1 MKNLTVK
8 FEDLQDSIESF
19 LKELLPSGSGFDTG
33 YDFNWTKQSLR
44 ISSSYH
50 CMDDH
55 GYYDGWADFTMIIS
69 FNKDIGYFKLQ
80 FDGKESQAK
89 ARKYCLRDCMENAIF
104 DSLHI
109 SGSDSNCDESITDLT
124 LKEMAEYQK
133 GYIGLIEFQDNQG
146 EYHDFELVETV
157 SYILIGGCT
166 NVGFY
171 ESCRYLKE
179 SHLSLD
185 ENLQECLADL
195 KAYYNEDSSSDN
207 LLITTE
213 CM

>member
-1 MKNLTVK
+1 MKNLNVK
-8 FEDLQDSIESF
+8 FEDLQDSIECF
-19 LKELLPSGSGFDTG
+19 LEELLPSGSGFDTS

-50 CMDDH
+50 CMNYH

-69 FNKDIGYFKLQ
+69 FNKDIGEFKLQ

-89 ARKYCLRDCMENAIF
+89 ARKYCLRDCMENTLYE
-104 DSLHI
+104 SLQAG
-109 SGSDSNCDESITDLT
+109 GSDSTCDESITDLK
-124 LKEMAEYQK
+124 LKELPEYQK
-133 GYIGLIEFQDNQG
+133 GYIGLIEFQDNQD
-146 EYHDFELVETV
+146 EYHNFELVETV

-166 NVGFY
+166 DTGFY
-171 ESCRYLKE
+171 ESCRYLKDAYF
-179 SHLSLD
+179 SLD

-195 KAYYNEDSSSDN
+195 EEHYNNGSPSDN

-213 CM
+213 RM